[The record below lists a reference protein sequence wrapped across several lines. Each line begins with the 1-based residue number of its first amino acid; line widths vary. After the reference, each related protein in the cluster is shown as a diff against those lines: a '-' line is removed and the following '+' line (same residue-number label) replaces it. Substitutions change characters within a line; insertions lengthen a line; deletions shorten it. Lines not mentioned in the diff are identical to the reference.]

1 MKTNKRIIEEYVID
15 SQVFAVTSATTH
27 YSRAICMDG
36 VDEADFILS
45 MPPTAGA
52 GAAVVITIQ
61 QGAYA
66 TVAESSNAAALTGAC
81 TTQVGSTVAN
91 YVYKAR
97 AAKVSISS
105 ATTDAETII
114 INGTTYTVSTA
125 DAATSLQFGA
135 TGGTTGAAGAPS
147 SMCSKLAALINST
160 VSSIGI
166 KGVSAALTSAASTTI
181 DIWVNDTASTSL
193 TITTTGGGL
202 TPSYAGANVKVSVKA
217 EGLNSTSKFL
227 SAVLSS
233 CATAGSYG
241 LTIIRKGNYG
251 NAKPEHGIVKIHKST

>member
-1 MKTNKRIIEEYVID
+1 MKTNKRIIEHFPIEAE
-15 SQVFAVTSATTH
+15 VFSVTSATTL
-27 YSRAICMDG
+27 YSKAISMDG
-36 VDEADFILS
+36 IDEADFILS

-61 QGAYA
+61 QAESA
-66 TVAESSNAAALTGAC
+66 TKAQSSNAASLTGAC

-97 AAKVSISS
+97 AARVSVSS

-114 INGTTYTVSTA
+114 VNGRTYTVSTA
-125 DAATSLQFGA
+125 NATTSLQFGC
-135 TGGTTGAAGAPS
+135 TDGTTGGSGPTVMAGRLS
-147 SMCSKLAALINST
+147 SLINST
-160 VSSIGI
+160 VSSIGVA
-166 KGVSAALTSAASTTI
+166 GLTAYLTSAASTTI
-181 DIWVNDTASTSL
+181 EIMVNDTASTSL

-202 TPSYAGANVKVSVKA
+202 TPSYAGAFAKVSVKA

-241 LTIIRKGNYG
+241 LTVIRKPSYG
-251 NAKPEHGIVKIHKST
+251 NAKPEHGVVKIHKST